1 MGRSWAILG
10 WSWGVLGPSWGD
22 LGRSWAILGSPEA
35 ILDRFGGVWGS
46 IWGGI
51 GIDFVRFGVALELC
65 LIFFASV
72 LEVAL

>member
-1 MGRSWAILG
+1 MSWGRSWGA
-10 WSWGVLGPSWGD
+10 

-51 GIDFVRFGVALELC
+51 GIDFDRFGVELDLC
-65 LIFFASV
+65 LLFFESF